1 MCFIDLGQSLKRGF
15 LFLKYVSEYMYT
27 LHFMIVLIN
36 KISGSERELTWFK
49 KARDFIPFT
58 TLWFV
63 SLHFPQRLFHNTG
76 QQHLHT
82 GVSTLDRLSLS
93 CAAVILVHKSPL
105 WYCAIVA
112 ALWGCLSCKPSI
124 RQYFDLYTL
133 TYFAGKIHAGTKYI
147 SDDLVQQCKTN
158 GH

>member
-1 MCFIDLGQSLKRGF
+1 
-15 LFLKYVSEYMYT
+15 MYT

-36 KISGSERELTWFK
+36 KISGSERDLIWFK
-49 KARDFIPFT
+49 KARDFIPFA

-63 SLHFPQRLFHNTG
+63 SLHFPQRLFHNTR

-105 WYCAIVA
+105 CNCAMVA
-112 ALWGCLSCKPSI
+112 ALWSCLSCKHSNPAYASTWISI
-124 RQYFDLYTL
+124 RLRIL
-133 TYFAGKIHAGTKYI
+133 LAKYMLALNTFLMI
-147 SDDLVQQCKTN
+147 WYSNAKPMDINRDCS
-158 GH
+158 